1 MSNISNSMWDEFTV
15 LRKNKKDKV
24 DKASKVN
31 AQRVGKTE
39 SQCKTKGMDEIHK
52 NRKLDES
59 TEGKKHNY
67 VSIEIS
73 KTLMTKRCQLKITQD
88 QLAKSL
94 NIKKH
99 VIMEY
104 ETGKAI
110 LNKQLLSK
118 IKKKLGID
126 K

>member
-1 MSNISNSMWDEFTV
+1 MKTISDSMWDEVTI
-15 LRKNKKDKV
+15 LRKKNQHKV
-24 DKASKVN
+24 DKIKAH
-31 AQRVGKTE
+31 RDGKTE
-39 SQCKTKGMDEIHK
+39 TLCKTKGMDEIHK
-52 NRKLDES
+52 NRKLDETS
-59 TEGKKHNY
+59 EAQKHNL
-67 VSIEIS
+67 VPIETS
-73 KTLMTKRCQLKITQD
+73 KVLMAKRCQLKITQD

-118 IKKKLGID
+118 IKKKLGLT